1 MNCLVHFYYYL
12 LQYTALELGCKV
24 LTETEV
30 TGFEWISGLECWQVR
45 LKSGSDQPETTLH
58 VKSVVNCAGNYS
70 DEVNRMN
77 SKMEDFR

>member
-1 MNCLVHFYYYL
+1 MI

-30 TGFEWISGLECWQVR
+30 IGCDWISDSSRWQVR
-45 LKSGSDQPETTLH
+45 IKSGSDQLEQTFL
-58 VKSVVNCAGNYS
+58 VKSVLNCAGNYS